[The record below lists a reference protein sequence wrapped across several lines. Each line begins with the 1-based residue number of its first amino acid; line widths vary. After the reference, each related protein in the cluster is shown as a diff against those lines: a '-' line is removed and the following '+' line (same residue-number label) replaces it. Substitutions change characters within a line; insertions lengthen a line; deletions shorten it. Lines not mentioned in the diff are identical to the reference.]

1 VTVPNVTVL
10 NAMVLNVMVPNV
22 TVLNAMVRSVTVRN
36 VTVRSVTVRS
46 VTVRN
51 VRVLSVTVLSV
62 VLIWVQNVAQ
72 NVAPIWARN
81 EVQNVVEARSAQ
93 DGRVVPVLHSAVHFV
108 VPAGHNAAPVVRFAV
123 LVLVEMALR
132 FSLADPF
139 DVFRTESGHLAL
151 LSDPVNLPES
161 DLLVGPKVGAL
172 LRMAVSPKHQEV
184 FVRAVVRLL
193 RCCQDLQAPPVRASP
208 DWDARNAH
216 PD

>member
-1 VTVPNVTVL
+1 
-10 NAMVLNVMVPNV
+10 
-22 TVLNAMVRSVTVRN
+22 
-36 VTVRSVTVRS
+36 
-46 VTVRN
+46 

-93 DGRVVPVLHSAVHFV
+93 DGRVVPVLHSAVHSAAHFV

-172 LRMAVSPKHQEV
+172 LRMAVSPKHLEV
-184 FVRAVVRLL
+184 YVRAVVRLL
-193 RCCQDLQAPPVRASP
+193 RCCQDLQAPPVRARP